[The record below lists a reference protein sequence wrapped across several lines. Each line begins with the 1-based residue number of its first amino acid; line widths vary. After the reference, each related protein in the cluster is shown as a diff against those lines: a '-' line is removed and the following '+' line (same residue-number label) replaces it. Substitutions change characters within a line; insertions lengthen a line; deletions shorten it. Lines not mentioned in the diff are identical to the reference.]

1 MNQPPIVQ
9 MQRIEK
15 SFGAVPVLRGV
26 DFEVR
31 PGQVHALL
39 GGNGAGKSTLM
50 KILMGV
56 HRADGGQIML
66 DGRDMTNASVVET
79 LQQGVVAMIF
89 QELSL
94 LPNMTVADNIFL
106 GREPLTFGLR
116 FDRKAIL
123 NLTEALIAAQGFDI
137 PALARV

>member
-1 MNQPPIVQ
+1 MNQRPIVQ

-56 HRADGGQIML
+56 HRTDAGQILL

-116 FDRKAIL
+116 VNRKAIL
-123 NLTEALIAAQGFDI
+123 NLTEALIAAD
-137 PALARV
+137 RKSVV

>member
-9 MQRIEK
+9 MQRIKK
-15 SFGAVPVLRGV
+15 SFGATPVLRGV

-56 HRADGGQIML
+56 HRADTGQIVL
-66 DGRDMTNASVVET
+66 DGRDMTTASVVET
-79 LQQGVVAMIF
+79 LQ
-89 QELSL
+89 
-94 LPNMTVADNIFL
+94 
-106 GREPLTFGLR
+106 
-116 FDRKAIL
+116 
-123 NLTEALIAAQGFDI
+123 
-137 PALARV
+137 